1 MRAADGQEIGLRV
14 VQELADES
22 RDLFAIADEG
32 GRRGENRR
40 RTPGPSTI
48 GGVAEA
54 SRSSRISLSVSPVAL
69 RSISSRAWV
78 NCASSVVA

>member
-22 RDLFAIADEG
+22 RDLFAIADE